1 MSYPPSINNYINFD
15 GFGGIFFINSPERF
29 VIVKMKEELCE
40 LVKDRS
46 EKDIISYDMNEDKN
60 IISEAVNTAREIGF
74 FSSQKIIV
82 LELSAKLTDKD
93 RKMLEEYIDTS
104 EQNNF
109 LIVFISE
116 IDKRTKFFK
125 SLRQMKKIYFEIHEP
140 GPADIRQFVRNEFQ
154 PFKADGR
161 VEDFFVN
168 SPDRDLFYF
177 HNEIEKIKLFAES
190 HGITDITFDKVD
202 SILYGLSEQ
211 VIFKIMDMLVEG
223 KKADAVKLYR
233 ETMITEGEYKVN
245 PLIISMFFRH
255 FRGIMKARIL
265 LRDGKSSELQSF
277 LNKNRLFYMKRSAE
291 SLAGKY
297 KNIEL
302 LQALR
307 KLSEVELG
315 MKGVYGIGTSS
326 TTVELEQFM
335 ALYF

>member
-1 MSYPPSINNYINFD
+1 M
-15 GFGGIFFINSPERF
+15 NSPERY
-29 VIVKMKEELCE
+29 VIVKMKEELRNIVKDKNEKE
-40 LVKDRS
+40 LV
-46 EKDIISYDMNEDKN
+46 SYDMNEDKKV
-60 IISEAVNTAREIGF
+60 ILEAVNTAREIGF
-74 FSSQKIIV
+74 FSSQKIVV

-93 RKMLEEYIDTS
+93 RKILEEYIDTS

-109 LIVFISE
+109 LIVFVSE

-125 SLRQMKKIYFEIHEP
+125 ALRQMKKIYFEVAEP
-140 GPADIRQFVRNEFQ
+140 GPADVRRFVKNEFE
-154 PFKADGR
+154 PFKTDSR
-161 VEDFFVN
+161 TEDFFVN
-168 SPDRDLFYF
+168 SPDRDMFYF
-177 HNEIEKIKLFAES
+177 HNEIEKIKLYAES
-190 HGITDITFDKVD
+190 HGIAEITFDKID

-211 VIFKIMDMLVEG
+211 VIFKIMDMLSAE
-223 KKADAVKLYR
+223 KKTDAIKLYR

-277 LNKNRLFYMKRSAE
+277 LNKNRLFYMKRLTE
-291 SLAGKY
+291 RLAGKY
-297 KNIEL
+297 KNIQL

-307 KLSEVELG
+307 QLAQIELG
-315 MKGVYGIGTSS
+315 MKGAYGVGTSS